1 MFKKWTVFLTYGY
14 IEEAVTWEVDAAHL
28 NKISVS
34 STWNILYKN
43 LIVSFFLNIFV
54 FALKRFTSCL
64 KQPQSS
70 VAFVH
75 LHNDSLFLQR
85 TNNTRRTYNISL
97 FKLKNWIFSRKL
109 PIFDIFLFIVVY
121 FFVSHIVNQQLI
133 IQMPLKKERKFFV
146 TLCFYHDTSYC
157 QLLWM
162 LARVKSI
169 SKVERGN

>member
-1 MFKKWTVFLTYGY
+1 MQEQFAWCQKDIS
-14 IEEAVTWEVDAAHL
+14 IEGIICWKNGLSSWLMDVLKRQSHRKIHAAHL
-28 NKISVS
+28 NKIGVC
-34 STWNILYKN
+34 STWTKNLYKN

-64 KQPQSS
+64 KQSQSS

-109 PIFDIFLFIVVY
+109 PIFDIFLFVVVY
-121 FFVSHIVNQQLI
+121 FLVSHIVNQQLI
-133 IQMPLKKERKFFV
+133 I
-146 TLCFYHDTSYC
+146 
-157 QLLWM
+157 
-162 LARVKSI
+162 
-169 SKVERGN
+169 